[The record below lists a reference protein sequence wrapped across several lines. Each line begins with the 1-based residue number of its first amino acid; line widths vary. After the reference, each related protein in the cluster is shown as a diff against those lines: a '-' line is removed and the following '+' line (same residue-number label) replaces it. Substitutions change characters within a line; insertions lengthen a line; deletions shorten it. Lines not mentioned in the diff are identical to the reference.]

1 MTTIDQRDLDLCT
14 VQKSEEWEVL
24 SSIYPDC
31 VSRDCPNGILKLEI
45 PVEPQNPINV
55 FVTASGTSEVQE
67 HHLSLSSLPPVF
79 LEVVL
84 PPAYPLYA
92 APEISSFHVSGS
104 WVPRIGLVLESLL
117 EMWHPGEAILYTW
130 VEWIR
135 SAEFLKSLQLMH
147 NDVLRCVSRI
157 PNAAPQLLLPFLT
170 AHESKS
176 QSSKFNQLSHSCSVC
191 FETRKGS
198 QCLQLYCGHIFCRA
212 CLRDGWT
219 LYIAEGDVAHVGCLS
234 PQCVKDGREATEDE
248 VRRVVTEEEVRR
260 WKWLREKM
268 ASERDPSI
276 VLCPMSLCQTP
287 VPKPSGAEI
296 HDGTG
301 WERLRTCHVCN
312 YSFCSFC
319 KRTWHGPLSDCPIQ
333 IAEKFVIKYMETTEG
348 SPVRETMER
357 RYGKKSL
364 KRLVAKY
371 EEDRANREWLEKSTM
386 ACPSCHV
393 HVEKSMGCNH
403 MTCSKCKQHFCY
415 RCGSKLNASNP
426 YEHFSTQ
433 GQGCY
438 SKLFDIIWEPER
450 MDWIDL
456 EN

>member
-31 VSRDCPNGILKLEI
+31 VSRDSPNGVLKLEI

-55 FVTASGTSEVQE
+55 FVTASGTGEVQE
-67 HHLSLSSLPPVF
+67 HHLSLSSLPPLF

-104 WVPRIGLVLESLL
+104 WIPRIGLVLESLL

-135 SAEFLKSLQLMH
+135 SAEFLNSLQLMH
-147 NDVLRCVSRI
+147 NDVLRI

-198 QCLQLYCGHIFCRA
+198 QCLQLYCGHVFCRA
-212 CLRDGWT
+212 CLRDGWS

-260 WKWLREKM
+260 WKWLREKK
-268 ASERDPSI
+268 ASERGEFTAYKYLNAHDLQTLR
-276 VLCPMSLCQTP
+276 LCY
-287 VPKPSGAEI
+287 VPCPCVKHLFPNRREPKFMTEPGGKGYELAMYVTILSAHFVRE
-296 HDGTG
+296 HGTG
-301 WERLRTCHVCN
+301 R
-312 YSFCSFC
+312 Y
-319 KRTWHGPLSDCPIQ
+319 Q
-333 IAEKFVIKYMETTEG
+333 IAPSRSQRSSSSSTWRRQKGRLCEKRWSGGTG
-348 SPVRETMER
+348 R
-357 RYGKKSL
+357 R
-364 KRLVAKY
+364 
-371 EEDRANREWLEKSTM
+371 
-386 ACPSCHV
+386 
-393 HVEKSMGCNH
+393 
-403 MTCSKCKQHFCY
+403 
-415 RCGSKLNASNP
+415 
-426 YEHFSTQ
+426 
-433 GQGCY
+433 
-438 SKLFDIIWEPER
+438 I
-450 MDWIDL
+450 
-456 EN
+456 